1 MRRLRI
7 DTNAVM
13 MGHYRTVLEGAGIG
27 CLIKNEH
34 LRGAMGE
41 LPPTECWPEL
51 WILDDNDAEE
61 AQALLDGLVHQ
72 PFELEPWTCPRCN
85 EVVEPPLTEC
95 WNCSIEPDSDGKT
108 LIA

>member
-7 DTNAVM
+7 DANAM
-13 MGHYRTVLEGAGIG
+13 MMSHYRTVLEGAGIA

-41 LPPTECWPEL
+41 IPPSECWPEL
-51 WILDDNDAEE
+51 WILDDDDAEE
-61 AQALLDGLVHQ
+61 AQALIDGLVHQ
-72 PFELEPWTCPRCN
+72 ASEIEPWTCPRCK
-85 EVVEPPLTEC
+85 EIVEPPLTEC
-95 WNCSIEPDSDGKT
+95 WNCSTGPEGRTET